1 MRSPLRLL
9 ALTLV
14 VGLVTAGGAQATI
27 QDAPVFTAAP
37 FTKAQMGAGNAVTTT
52 LVWLPPV
59 FIGSTVND
67 KQDIIITDLDGGA
80 PTRFSTTSTAS
91 SFPLILSD
99 GHRYS
104 ITVAAC
110 QTVGSCDLG
119 SVVNTAQLTGITRID
134 ATPPSGTVQIN
145 DGAVATNNR
154 NVILN
159 LTAEDPLIGG
169 APGTSS
175 GVSQSATD
183 VDGNGTFPC
192 DPFILL
198 PPGSPPPDTSGCADA
213 FNPATPGTLPAGD
226 GIKTVGVK
234 FGDGA
239 RFITRPRF
247 FLLGSPIL
255 GNESAVA
262 TDTILLDTVKPTAVV
277 TQDRTT
283 VDRGG
288 PVNFDAGKSADQA
301 SVATSGIDLPTAT
314 WQWKDGTPTTNGA
327 KAAHVFNQT
336 GTFVGELRV
345 KDRAGNT
352 SDARSFTV
360 SVNGPGG
367 SAASGGSISG
377 ITGKAAFT
385 LNRLKVK
392 ARFFKT
398 RFNGSIV
405 NRLRGSIVISGSST
419 RKGALRADIRR
430 TPKGRLLARIKA
442 KKLKVGPFTRT
453 LKLPANLQPGTY
465 RLAFVGPGGTLRF
478 TLKLNPRR

>member
-1 MRSPLRLL
+1 M
-9 ALTLV
+9 ATCI
-14 VGLVTAGGAQATI
+14 VGDFNTFDATG
-27 QDAPVFTAAP
+27 T
-37 FTKAQMGAGNAVTTT
+37 
-52 LVWLPPV
+52 
-59 FIGSTVND
+59 
-67 KQDIIITDLDGGA
+67 
-80 PTRFSTTSTAS
+80 
-91 SFPLILSD
+91 
-99 GHRYS
+99 
-104 ITVAAC
+104 
-110 QTVGSCDLG
+110 
-119 SVVNTAQLTGITRID
+119 TRID

-154 NVILN
+154 NVTLN
-159 LTAEDPLIGG
+159 LEATDPLIGG

-175 GVSQSATD
+175 GITQSATD

-192 DPFILL
+192 DFIFL
-198 PPGSPPPDTSGCADA
+198 PGDAPQDSSGCAVA
-213 FNPATPGTLPAGD
+213 FNPATPATLTAGD
-226 GIKTVGVK
+226 GVKTVGVK

-239 RFITRPRF
+239 RVNTAPCRTPIFCAI
-247 FLLGSPIL
+247 LLGSPIL

-283 VDRGG
+283 VDRGD

-327 KAAHVFNQT
+327 KATHVFNQT

-345 KDRAGNT
+345 KDKAGNT

-360 SVNGPGG
+360 TVNGPGG
-367 SAASGGSISG
+367 SGASGGSISG

-385 LNRLKVK
+385 LSRLRVNARFVK
-392 ARFFKT
+392 ARFK
-398 RFNGSIV
+398 GSIV
-405 NRLRGSIVISGSST
+405 NRLRGSIVISGTST

-453 LKLPANLQPGTY
+453 LKLPANLKPGQLQAGLRRPGRDAAAQPQ
-465 RLAFVGPGGTLRF
+465 AHAAPVGAVLSG
-478 TLKLNPRR
+478 